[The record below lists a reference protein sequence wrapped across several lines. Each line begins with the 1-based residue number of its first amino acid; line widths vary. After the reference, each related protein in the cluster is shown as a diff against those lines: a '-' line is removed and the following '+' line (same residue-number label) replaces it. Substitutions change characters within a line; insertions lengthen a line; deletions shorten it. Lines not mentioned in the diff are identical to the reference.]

1 MISQPSPEQC
11 LAWIAQRGTLA
22 ERGMEIL
29 FRAYAARLK
38 AFFRRQRMNEEE
50 TADLLQETFIKAYR
64 AAGQFEG
71 QSKASTWLWSI
82 ARNCLL
88 DHVRA
93 RCPLESLDELMADG
107 EYEPA
112 AAPESACTAE
122 RIGMRDCIERGFDAF
137 DKQHPDRAEVMRLVV
152 FEEWSMNDIA
162 AFLGRT
168 PAATREYISQ
178 CRKRLRQFLDPCR
191 DLLEA

>member
-1 MISQPSPEQC
+1 MTDQPSHEEC
-11 LAWIAQRGTLA
+11 LRWVAQRGPRA

-29 FRAYAARLK
+29 FHAHGARLK
-38 AFFRRQRMNEEE
+38 AFFRRHRMSEEE
-50 TADLLQETFIKAYR
+50 TADLLQETFIKVYR

-71 QSKASTWLWSI
+71 QAKASTWLWSI

-93 RCPLESLDELMADG
+93 RRPVESLDELMADG
-107 EYEPA
+107 GFE
-112 AAPESACTAE
+112 PESAPERACAAE
-122 RIGMRDCIERGFDAF
+122 RLGMRDCIERGFDAF
-137 DKQHPDRAEVMRLVV
+137 GEQHPDRAEVMRLVV
-152 FEEWSMNDIA
+152 FEEWSMNDVA
-162 AFLGRT
+162 AFLART

>member
-1 MISQPSPEQC
+1 MSSQPSPEQC
-11 LAWIAQRGTLA
+11 LNWIAGRGQLA
-22 ERGMEIL
+22 ERGMEFL
-29 FRAYAARLK
+29 FRAYGTRLK
-38 AFFRRQRMNEEE
+38 AFFRRHRMSEDES
-50 TADLLQETFIKAYR
+50 ADLLQETFIKAYR

-71 QSKASTWLWSI
+71 QCKVSTWLWTI

-93 RCPLESLDELMADG
+93 RHPVESLDELMDEGA
-107 EYEPA
+107 YEPA
-112 AAPESACTAE
+112 ATDASLCAAE
-122 RIGMRDCIERGFDAF
+122 QIGMRDCIERGFAAF
-137 DKQHPDRAEVMRLVV
+137 DEQHPERAELMRLVV
-152 FEEWSMNDIA
+152 VEEWSMDDIA
-162 AFLGRT
+162 AFIGRT

>member
-1 MISQPSPEQC
+1 MSEQPSSEQC
-11 LAWIAQRGTLA
+11 LNWIAQRGSQG

-29 FRAYAARLK
+29 FRAYGARLK
-38 AFFRRQRMNEEE
+38 AFFRRHRMSEEE
-50 TADLLQETFIKAYR
+50 TADLLQETFIKVYR
-64 AAGQFEG
+64 AASQFQGQA
-71 QSKASTWLWSI
+71 KASTWLWSI

-93 RCPLESLDELMADG
+93 RQPAESLDEMMADG
-107 EYEPA
+107 EFE
-112 AAPESACTAE
+112 PESASGPACEAE
-122 RIGMRDCIERGFDAF
+122 RLGMRDCIERGFDAF
-137 DKQHPDRAEVMRLVV
+137 GEQHPERAEVMRLVV
-152 FEEWSMNDIA
+152 FEEWSMHDIA
-162 AFLGRT
+162 AFLART